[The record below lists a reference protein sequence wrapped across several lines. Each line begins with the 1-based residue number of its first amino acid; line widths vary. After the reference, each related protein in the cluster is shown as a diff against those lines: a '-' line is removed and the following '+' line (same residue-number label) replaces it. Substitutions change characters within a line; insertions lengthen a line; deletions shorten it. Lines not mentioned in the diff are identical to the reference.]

1 MRVRLIQTLLLS
13 LVLVFLPAC
22 EKHGEHAHHEAHK
35 VLVTSPKL
43 EDVTITEDYVCQI
56 HSQRHIE
63 ICALESGYLEA
74 IPVKEGQS
82 VKKGDLLFRIL
93 PILYQAKLNTERA
106 EADLAQIE
114 YDNNLKLLGK
124 NVVSDVALALSKA
137 KLDKAKA
144 KVQLAEAEL
153 NFANVKA
160 PFDGI
165 IDRLHEQQGS
175 LIDEGE
181 VLTTMSDNSVMWVYF
196 NVREAQYLEY
206 MSSPEKQNWTIEL
219 RLANFQI
226 FDQPGKIGAIEA
238 DFNNETGNIA
248 FRADFPNPNGLL
260 RHGQTGTI
268 LIHHKLKD
276 AIVIP
281 QRCAFETLDKR
292 YVYVIDKDDIVH
304 QREIFVQHVLDDIFI
319 IGKGLEVGDKIILEG
334 VRQVHDGE
342 KVEYEFRNPDEVL
355 GHLKYR
361 AE

>member
-1 MRVRLIQTLLLS
+1 MRVRLIQALLLP
-13 LVLVFLPAC
+13 LVVMFLSAC
-22 EKHGEHAHHEAHK
+22 EHHEEHAHHEEHK
-35 VLVTSPKL
+35 LLVTSPKV
-43 EDVTITEDYVCQI
+43 EDVTITEEYVCQI

-63 ICALESGYLEA
+63 ICALESGYLEE
-74 IPVKEGQS
+74 IPVKEGQV
-82 VKKGDLLFRIL
+82 VKKGDLLFKIL
-93 PILYQAKLNTERA
+93 PVLYQAKLNTERA
-106 EADLAQIE
+106 EADLAEIE
-114 YDNNLKLLGK
+114 YEQSLKLLEK
-124 NVVSDVALALSKA
+124 KVISDTALKLAKA

-165 IDRLHEQQGS
+165 VDRLHEQQGS

-206 MSSPEKQNWTIEL
+206 MTSQEKQNWTIEL

-292 YVYVIDKDDIVH
+292 YVYVVDKDDIVH
-304 QREIFVQHVLDDIFI
+304 QREIFVQHVLDDIFVI
-319 IGKGLEVGDKIILEG
+319 SKGLEVGDKVILEG